1 MFLTIVP
8 VFLKIRCCVTSLPFS
23 DQRQPTVI
31 LTVTGLDLHFP
42 HILALHIYI
51 LNHIA
56 SHYTPFYV
64 YVCSSLVFTY
74 LLFYI
79 LTSPVNGATL
89 RWR

>member
-1 MFLTIVP
+1 MILT
-8 VFLKIRCCVTSLPFS
+8 VTGLDLHFRHILALHIYIFK
-23 DQRQPTVI
+23 QTTVI

-51 LNHIA
+51 FNHIA
-56 SHYTPFYV
+56 SHTPFYV

-79 LTSPVNGATL
+79 LTSPVSGATL